1 VQDTT
6 ILIYDG
12 ECPFCNKFAELVELQ
27 SGIENLRIKD
37 GRENKSELKRLK
49 EKGYD
54 LDMGA
59 IVINNEEI
67 LQGSIAITW
76 IFSQISNPST
86 SLIYLLKYVFSS
98 TNRAKS
104 IYPFLLYARRAILF
118 ARGIPR
124 KINVH

>member
-1 VQDTT
+1 MQDTT

-37 GRENKSELKRLK
+37 GRENKSELRRLK

-76 IFSQISNPST
+76 IFSQISNLT
-86 SLIYLLKYVFSS
+86 LGRQLCLYVLH
-98 TNRAKS
+98 N
-104 IYPFLLYARRAILF
+104 
-118 ARGIPR
+118 
-124 KINVH
+124 